1 MSFLSDYHMHTIFS
15 NDGYNT
21 LDEMAAA
28 AIALGFD
35 ELAVTDHYDMYV
47 TQNIYSVY
55 DPRAARDAFESARQA
70 YGGKMSLI
78 HGIELGEYL
87 HDQPTASAVLD
98 EGEYD
103 FVLGSLHN
111 LYGEEDFYRI
121 VFTSPEQ
128 CYSLIERYIAELTD
142 MTLYA
147 DFDVLGH
154 LTYPLRYMHRRAPF
168 DVDFR
173 PFEEGLR
180 ALFRA
185 VVQSGRGIELNY
197 SGLRREG
204 RETMPDPWCLKLYRE
219 CGGEILTLG
228 SDAHR
233 AEHLGMHMYEAVEIA
248 RAAGFRYIAGYKGRK
263 PVMHKF

>member
-1 MSFLSDYHMHTIFS
+1 MSFLADYHTHTVFS

-21 LDEMAAA
+21 AGEMAAA
-28 AIALGFD
+28 ATALGLD
-35 ELAVTDHYDMYV
+35 ELAITDHYDMYV

-55 DPRAARDAFESARQA
+55 DPRAAKEAFGAAQRA
-70 YGGKMSLI
+70 FGKKISLV
-78 HGIELGEYL
+78 HGVELGEYL
-87 HDQPTASAVLD
+87 HDRATASAVLR

-121 VFTSPEQ
+121 VFTSHEQ
-128 CYSLIERYIAELTD
+128 CYSLIERYIAELTE
-142 MTLYA
+142 MTLSA

-180 ALFRA
+180 ALLRA
-185 VVQSGRGIELNY
+185 VVQCGCGIELNY

-233 AEHLGMHMYEAVEIA
+233 AGHLGLHMDEAADIA
-248 RAAGFRYIAGYKGRK
+248 RAAGFRYVAGYRGRK
-263 PVMHKF
+263 PEMNRL